1 MSAELVTVTYAVTG
15 LTCQNCVNHV
25 TEEVT
30 EIDGVQDVAVEL
42 NVGGASTVTVQ
53 SAAPLALADVAA
65 AIEEAGYVLQS

>member
-1 MSAELVTVTYAVTG
+1 MSAELVTATYAVTG

-53 SAAPLALADVAA
+53 SAAPLAHADVAA

>member
-65 AIEEAGYVLQS
+65 AIGEAGYVLQS

>member
-53 SAAPLALADVAA
+53 SAAPLAYADVAA

>member
-53 SAAPLALADVAA
+53 SAAPLALAEVAA